1 MQTRR
6 TTLLQA
12 VAALASPVRD
22 RFIGVWKLVSC
33 ESKAKDGAVSYPY
46 GEKPVGRITYDQAGR
61 MSAQLMRPGRR
72 PAGVSLRGASAE
84 ELREAVSGF
93 AAYFGT
99 FDVDEAART
108 VIHHVQGGLIPGR
121 VGTDLR
127 RTYEFAGNR
136 LILTAAGQDAVLRL
150 VWERERD

>member
-6 TTLLQA
+6 SVLLQA
-12 VAALASPVRD
+12 AAVVASPAGR

-33 ESKAKDGAVSYPY
+33 ESKAKNGSVSYPF
-46 GEKPVGRITYDQAGR
+46 GEKPVGRITYDKAGR

-72 PAGVSLRGASAE
+72 PAGLSLRGASAE
-84 ELREAVSGF
+84 DLREVLNGF

-99 FDVDEAART
+99 FDVDQAART

-127 RTYEFAGNR
+127 RAYEFTGNR
-136 LILTAAGQDAVLRL
+136 LILTAAGEEAVLRL